1 MVNNLKEN
9 FIKDGYVI
17 IKNFIN
23 ENEIN
28 KIYKE
33 LDIILNYIEKK
44 MFFLQT
50 QAIFLQKQAVLPT
63 ETS

>member
-33 LDIILNYIEKK
+33 LDIILNYIEPTFNESNLTLDEKYMEIKK
-44 MFFLQT
+44 KK
-50 QAIFLQKQAVLPT
+50 IN
-63 ETS
+63 